1 MTRIAHTSSAAADRW
16 SGMALKLIALVN
28 TLFAAMV
35 LLTALAVSARAE
47 TRASEDC
54 AGRNLLA
61 ELART
66 DPDAH
71 ARVLAEAD
79 GVINGDAIL
88 YRVERDGVAPSFL
101 FGTMHMTDPRV
112 TALPA
117 FAEAAFAAADTVVIE
132 TTEILDPAKA
142 QTALLTRPELTMF
155 TGNGRISDYLGETER
170 ARLEEGLA
178 ERGLQL
184 ALVDRMKPWLVA
196 AMVALPEC
204 ETARK
209 QSGAEILDVALARQ
223 AEASGKELVG
233 LETIVE
239 QLEAMASLPMDF
251 HVSGLVETVAL
262 GDRIDDVIETMI
274 ALYEEGRT
282 GTVWPALRVLTPVAT
297 GDEGG
302 YAAFE
307 RTMITSRN
315 RTMAERVAPWLEEGG
330 AFIAVGALH
339 LPGEEG
345 LAQLFEN
352 AGYTVTPVYE

>member
-1 MTRIAHTSSAAADRW
+1 MTRIAQISSAAVDRW
-16 SGMALKLIALVN
+16 SGVALRLIALIN
-28 TLFAAMV
+28 TLFVAMV

-47 TRASEDC
+47 QPASAACTGE
-54 AGRNLLA
+54 NLLA
-61 ELART
+61 ELAET
-66 DPDAH
+66 EPETH
-71 ARVLAEAD
+71 ARVLAEGAD
-79 GVINGDAIL
+79 VIHGDAIL
-88 YRVERDGVAPSFL
+88 YRIERDGVAPSFL

-112 TALPA
+112 TELPP
-117 FAEAAFAAADTVVIE
+117 FAEAAFTAANTVVIE
-132 TTEILDPAKA
+132 TTEILDPSKA
-142 QTALLTRPELTMF
+142 QMALMSRPELTMF
-155 TGNGRISDYLGETER
+155 TGDERISDYLSDADR
-170 ARLEEGLA
+170 ARLQEGLS

-209 QSGAEILDVALARQ
+209 QAGLEILDIALARR
-223 AEASGKELVG
+223 AEASGKDLVG
-233 LETIVE
+233 LETVIE
-239 QLEAMASLPMDF
+239 QLEAMASLPMEF

-262 GDRIDDVIETMI
+262 GERIDDVIETMI
-274 ALYEEGRT
+274 ALYEDGRT
-282 GTVWPALRVLTPVAT
+282 GTVWPTLRVLTPEAT

-315 RTMAERVAPWLEEGG
+315 RTMAERVTPLLEQGG
-330 AFIAVGALH
+330 AFVAVGALH

-345 LAQLFEN
+345 LAKLLED